1 MQYIPKSGVRFE
13 CQPECSSC
21 CRISGGYVYLTE
33 EEARKIARFLQ
44 IGYEEFLNTFIREID
59 HKLALYDGEDEA
71 CVFLEDHQCLIYE
84 VRPLQ
89 CRTFPFWPE
98 NLNNESSW
106 AETKEL
112 CPGIGHSR
120 WYSPEEIRKILDLQ
134 E

>member
-13 CQPECSSC
+13 CQPECSAC

-44 IGYEEFLNTFIREID
+44 IGHEEFLNTFTREID
-59 HKLALYDGEDEA
+59 HKPALCDGEDEA
-71 CVFLEDHQCLIYE
+71 CIFLE

-106 AETKEL
+106 QAVKEM
-112 CPGIGHSR
+112 CPGIGHGR

-134 E
+134 K